1 MICKFWQSWPVH
13 LSRAVNMLTNIPKI
27 LNLKKGES
35 FQIIR
40 PESDQKIWSECC
52 HADFT
57 SVWDHLTCWLSKD
70 VLKQRFL
77 ESGLS
82 KSLTFSN
89 CENTLAIMIIFFSKI
104 FKIWWRYHKWN
115 KTWRKCFSFL
125 RYLHLNRELHILT
138 ILNRILV
145 TDSQCVNKYP

>member
-1 MICKFWQSWPVH
+1 
-13 LSRAVNMLTNIPKI
+13 MLRNAPKI
-27 LNLKKGES
+27 SNFNRRDI

-57 SVWDHLTCWLSKD
+57 SVWNHLTCWLSKD

-89 CENTLAIMIIFFSKI
+89 RENTLAIMIIFFSKI

-138 ILNRILV
+138 IPNRKLV
-145 TDSQCVNKYP
+145 TESQCVKKHP